1 MKHKTN
7 RLWALAGVAVICG
20 ACLEAAAKTAITI
33 VEDEDIPDVVEGV
46 PEDVAESFVNFLPA
60 GFILVAGAPD
70 YSSVSLSLLDRFGD
84 LAREDFLNS
93 GSTAPGL
100 STTLGSDVVV
110 ARTPSPNRDIV
121 VIDRGNSVLTWIA
134 ARTAEIDD
142 VQLRG
147 QMVVGEAFYGHNPQD
162 YLAISPFKA
171 YVSRAGVVYDGDDYS
186 GDDLLVV
193 DPSKRTEL
201 GTIALSAFA
210 RQSPES
216 EAPNFAAPF
225 RLMAVEDLV
234 YVVLQN
240 LTNDGSWLAATA
252 SVLAIDPDSDTV
264 VADLAIAGLE
274 NCSAA
279 AYSKPD
285 QKVFLACGGNFAK
298 GPALQL
304 ARSGLAV
311 IDVADPRNPIL
322 TKTIPAD
329 DFADTP
335 LGIELGLVGPAK
347 VAVIASGEMNWDTFE
362 VIHDEVVFVVDTTAS
377 TNIATDIHRVEGAFQ
392 LSVYADPVQERLYVG
407 DAYWA
412 GPFFAVYDT
421 DRLTGQVEH
430 LRDLSFANGFAV
442 RTIAIY

>member
-1 MKHKTN
+1 MKQKTTW
-7 RLWALAGVAVICG
+7 LWTLAGVAVFCG
-20 ACLEAAAKTAITI
+20 ACLEEAAKTTISI
-33 VEDEDIPDVVEGV
+33 VEDEEIPDVSADV
-46 PEDVAESFVNFLPA
+46 PEDVAEVYANFLPA

-100 STTLGSDVVV
+100 SMTLGSDVVV

-134 ARTAEIDD
+134 ARTAEIDE

-147 QMVVGEAFYGHNPQD
+147 QMIVGEAFYGHNPQD
-162 YLAISPFKA
+162 YLAVSPFKA
-171 YVSRAGVVYDGDDYS
+171 YVSRAGIVDDGDGYS
-186 GDDLLVV
+186 GDDLLIV
-193 DPSKRTEL
+193 DPSNRTEL
-201 GTIALSAFA
+201 GTIPLSEFA
-210 RQSPES
+210 RQSPGS
-216 EAPNFAAPF
+216 ENPNYAAPY
-225 RLMAVEDLV
+225 RLLAVEDLV

-240 LTNDGSWLAATA
+240 LTNDGSYLAATA
-252 SVLAIDPDSDTV
+252 SVVAVDPGNDTV
-264 VADLAIAGLE
+264 IADLTVDGLE

-279 AYSKPD
+279 AHSKPD
-285 QKVFLACGGNFAK
+285 KKIFLACSGNFAK
-298 GPALQL
+298 GPALQF
-304 ARSGLAV
+304 ARSGIAV
-311 IDVADPRNPIL
+311 IDVTDPRNPNL

-329 DFADTP
+329 DFAATP
-335 LGIELGLVGPAK
+335 LGFELGLVGPAK
-347 VAVIASGEMNWDTFE
+347 VAVVANGEMNWDTFE
-362 VIHDEVVFVVDTTAS
+362 VIHDEVIYVVDTTAE
-377 TNIATDIHRVEGAFQ
+377 TNIATDIYSVEGAFQ
-392 LSVYADPVQERLYVG
+392 LSVYSDPVQERLYVG

-412 GPFFAVYDT
+412 GPFFSVYDT